1 MVYSILYAKEGAS
14 GDLSPHMDDDHSAL
28 VHMCS
33 GHLYGTHTLFRPGN
47 AASPPPRADPPGRSA
62 TSHEPKGRRGP
73 NLAFPESSEPARGSR
88 AHIGKRDAPCRGIPF
103 EGTLGLESLL
113 GDGGELVEG
122 LDVLISHLSEDLAV
136 ELDAGELQAVHEL
149 GVGLATYSKR
159 GPPRG
164 PPCAPAPRKRESR
177 PPVSGALLSHGLTPQ
192 YHRRGAA

>member
-1 MVYSILYAKEGAS
+1 MAYSTLYAKEGAS
-14 GDLSPHMDDDHSAL
+14 GDLSPHIDDDHSVL
-28 VHMCS
+28 VHMCG

-47 AASPPPRADPPGRSA
+47 AAPPPPRTDPPERSA

-88 AHIGKRDAPCRGIPF
+88 AHLRKRDAPCRGIPF

-113 GDGGELVEG
+113 GDG
-122 LDVLISHLSEDLAV
+122 
-136 ELDAGELQAVHEL
+136 GELQAVHEL